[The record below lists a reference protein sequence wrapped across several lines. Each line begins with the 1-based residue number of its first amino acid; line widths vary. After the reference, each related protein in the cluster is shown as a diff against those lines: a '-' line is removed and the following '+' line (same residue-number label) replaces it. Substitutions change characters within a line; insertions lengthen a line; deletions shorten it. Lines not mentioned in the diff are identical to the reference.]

1 MIHFYKP
8 TPKVTGTACS
18 FYLNK
23 KDNAFFSTLIKQDG
37 WDSGKKTG
45 TFKKNKD
52 NPNKR
57 VNVKFSAL
65 EIASIIDAI
74 RSNRTFTG
82 YHGSNQIARFTFGPY
97 FPKTQNEDGE
107 WVKGSE
113 QKGFSYSVTKENKE
127 DSTEKSSYL
136 IGFKFGEAELLAQ
149 HLSHLLL
156 DSFKLTDALIEKSFR
171 QNVAQ
176 ASAPDPDPDR
186 GPVKSSEP
194 SELSDEEDDLW

>member
-23 KDNAFFSTLIKQDG
+23 KDNAFFSTLIKQESWNSERRIG
-37 WDSGKKTG
+37 S
-45 TFKKNKD
+45 FKKNKD

-57 VNVKFSAL
+57 VNIKFSAL

-74 RSNRTFTG
+74 KRNQKFTR
-82 YHGSNQIARFTFGPY
+82 YHGSNQIVRFTFGPY
-97 FPKTQNEDGE
+97 VRKGE
-107 WVKGSE
+107 QE
-113 QKGFSYSVTKENKE
+113 QRGFSFSVTKESKE
-127 DSTEKSSYL
+127 DSTQKSSYL
-136 IGFKFGEAELLAQ
+136 IGFNFGEAELLTQ

-156 DSFKLTDALIEKSFR
+156 DSFRLTDALIEKSF
-171 QNVAQ
+171 QKNVPQ
-176 ASAPDPDPDR
+176 ASAPDR
-186 GPVKSSEP
+186 SPVES

>member
-23 KDNAFFSTLIKQDG
+23 KDNAFFTTLIKQDSWNSEKRIG
-37 WDSGKKTG
+37 S
-45 TFKKNKD
+45 FKKNKD
-52 NPNKR
+52 NPKKR

-74 RSNRTFTG
+74 KRNQKFTG
-82 YHGSNQIARFTFGPY
+82 YHGSNQIVRFTFGPY
-97 FPKTQNEDGE
+97 VRKGE
-107 WVKGSE
+107 EE
-113 QKGFSYSVTKENKE
+113 QRGFSFSVTKESKE
-127 DSTEKSSYL
+127 DSTEKVSFL
-136 IGFKFGEAELLAQ
+136 IGFNFGEAELLKQ
-149 HLSHLLL
+149 HLAHLLM
-156 DSFKLTDALIEKSFR
+156 DSFKITDELIEKSFR

-176 ASAPDPDPDR
+176 TSSADPSPAE
-186 GPVKSSEP
+186 S

>member
-8 TPKVTGTACS
+8 TPRVTGTACS

-23 KDNAFFSTLIKQDG
+23 KDNSFFSTLIKQDG

-57 VNVKFSAL
+57 VNIKFSAL
-65 EIASIIDAI
+65 EIASFIDAI
-74 RSNRTFTG
+74 KRNQKLTG
-82 YHGSNQIARFTFGPY
+82 YHGSNQIVRFTFGPY
-97 FPKTQNEDGE
+97 VRKDEQ
-107 WVKGSE
+107 E
-113 QKGFSYSVTKENKE
+113 QKGFSFSVTKESKE

-136 IGFKFGEAELLAQ
+136 IGFNFGEAELLQQ

-156 DSFKLTDALIEKSFR
+156 DSFRITDALIEKSFKEK
-171 QNVAQ
+171 NWTKEKDP
-176 ASAPDPDPDR
+176 APT
-186 GPVKSSEP
+186 EEL

>member
-8 TPKVTGTACS
+8 TAKVTGTACS

-23 KDNAFFSTLIKQDG
+23 RDNAFFSTLIKQDG
-37 WDSGKKTG
+37 WNSDKRVGS
-45 TFKKNKD
+45 FKKNKD

-65 EIASIIDAI
+65 EIASIIDAV

-82 YHGSNQIARFTFGPY
+82 SHGSNQIARFTFGPY
-97 FPKTQNEDGE
+97 TPKVQNESGE

-136 IGFKFGEAELLAQ
+136 IGFKFGEAELLVQ
-149 HLSHLLL
+149 HLSHLLAE
-156 DSFKLTDALIEKSFR
+156 SFRLTDALIEKSF
-171 QNVAQ
+171 QKNVPQ
-176 ASAPDPDPDR
+176 ASSPDR
-186 GPVKSSEP
+186 SPVEPSEPSEP

>member
-8 TPKVTGTACS
+8 TPRVTGTACS

-23 KDNAFFSTLIKQDG
+23 KDNSFFSTLIKQDG

-52 NPNKR
+52 NPSKK
-57 VNVKFSAL
+57 VNIKFSAL

-74 RSNRTFTG
+74 KRNQKLTG
-82 YHGSNQIARFTFGPY
+82 YHGSNQIVRFTFGPY
-97 FPKTQNEDGE
+97 IRKGE
-107 WVKGSE
+107 QE
-113 QKGFSYSVTKENKE
+113 QRGFSFSVTKESKE

-136 IGFKFGEAELLAQ
+136 IGFNFGEAELLVH
-149 HLSHLLL
+149 HLSHLLA
-156 DSFKLTDALIEKSFR
+156 DSFKLTDALIEKSFQKNVTQ
-171 QNVAQ
+171 QNRPTEP
-176 ASAPDPDPDR
+176 AP
-186 GPVKSSEP
+186 VEV